1 MTDDP
6 ATEWG
11 LPDWQDALTY
21 GDTDSWEFM
30 RWRWEFSRRRQDL
43 RDAFD
48 ARAKETY
55 EFYVDLYSDPQNA
68 HLYGV
73 GRTLEPHEPGFTA
86 QSYEGDGFGYAGIPN
101 PRISEQPSRVTFSSL
116 DYPGGHVRFNYGWQ
130 KSVDGD
136 PCRPVVEEHEVA
148 AMFDLTKPL
157 GEQLAAAKDFLE
169 RAQIKMQG
177 QRVQKRR
184 HKSKWLIYLRV
195 LDGRECG
202 ATWSEIAHILPN
214 STARTEQNA
223 RDTWEQASALRF
235 NF

>member
-1 MTDDP
+1 MTHDP

-11 LPDWQDALTY
+11 LPNWQDEATY

-43 RDAFD
+43 RVAFD

-55 EFYVDLYSDPQNA
+55 EFYVDLYSDPEW
-68 HLYGV
+68 GV
-73 GRTLEPHEPGFTA
+73 GRTLKPCEPGFTA
-86 QSYEGDGFGYAGIPN
+86 QSYEGDDFGYAGIPN
-101 PRISEQPSRVTFSSL
+101 PRISEQPSRVTFSTF
-116 DYPGGHVRFNYGWQ
+116 DYPGGHVRFVYGWQ
-130 KSVDGD
+130 KSVEGD
-136 PCRPVVEEHEVA
+136 PCMPLVEEHEVA

-157 GEQLAAAKDFLE
+157 AEQLTAAKNFLE
-169 RAQIKMQG
+169 RAQTKMQG
-177 QRVQKRR
+177 QKVQKRR
-184 HKSKWLIYLRV
+184 HKAKWLTYLRV

-202 ATWSEIAHILPN
+202 ATWSEIAQILPN
-214 STARTEQNA
+214 NTARTEQNA